1 MCSCGSDTTK
11 YILFLEKKN
20 ISPSPKITANHI
32 HNQSSM
38 ADNTEFEKTDP
49 SKFLSGI
56 IGSSVCVKLHNGV
69 EYKGNLQTI
78 DGFMNVVL
86 DEGKETVNGKVT
98 KKYGDVFIRGN
109 NGMYKENYWDINSVL
124 LTFRF

>member
-1 MCSCGSDTTK
+1 MVVTRPNIFCSWK
-11 YILFLEKKN
+11 KKN
-20 ISPSPKITANHI
+20 ILPSPKITANHI

-56 IGSSVCVKLHNGV
+56 IGSSVSVKLHNGV

-98 KKYGDVFIRGN
+98 KEYGDVFIRGN

-124 LTFRF
+124 LTFCF